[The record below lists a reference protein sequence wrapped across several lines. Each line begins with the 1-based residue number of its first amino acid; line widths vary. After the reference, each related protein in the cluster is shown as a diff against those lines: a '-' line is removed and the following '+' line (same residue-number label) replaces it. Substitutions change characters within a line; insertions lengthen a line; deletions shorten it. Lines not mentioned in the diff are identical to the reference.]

1 MASTERFGY
10 EWEKYHQI
18 IPEYEGQFLKW
29 VAPLTKSDFNGK
41 TILDIGCGIG
51 RNMYWPL
58 RYGAAR
64 ATGID
69 ADARTLASCVKNL
82 KEFPQAE
89 VRHCSV
95 YDLNDEGVYDIAFS
109 IGVIHHLEK
118 PHEAIE
124 RMVRA
129 LKPGGTIAV
138 WVYGYEGNEWIVR
151 YVNPLRH
158 VLVKLPP
165 WVSDV
170 LSYVL
175 AMPVYLFV
183 KIFPQTQP
191 YYKQLSGFRFWHIR
205 SIVFDQLL
213 PKIANYWKHDEAQ
226 RLFEGKGLTDISVY
240 PVNGLS
246 WTVIGKKK

>member
-1 MASTERFGY
+1 MDAQKLWKSY
-10 EWEKYHQI
+10 
-18 IPEYEGQFLKW
+18 PEYFEKTLVDVPCSMEGRF
-29 VAPLTKSDFNGK
+29 
-41 TILDIGCGIG
+41 
-51 RNMYWPL
+51 
-58 RYGAAR
+58 
-64 ATGID
+64 
-69 ADARTLASCVKNL
+69 LASYEKSYKDWSRKKVKIMAQMQKFIL
-82 KEFPQAE
+82 RSA
-89 VRHCSV
+89 VS
-95 YDLNDEGVYDIAFS
+95 AT
-109 IGVIHHLEK
+109 
-118 PHEAIE
+118 
-124 RMVRA
+124 
-129 LKPGGTIAV
+129 KPGGTIVV

-175 AMPVYLFV
+175 TVPVYLFV

-213 PKIANYWKHDEAQ
+213 PKVANYWKRDEAQ
-226 RLFEGKGLTDISVY
+226 ALFEGKGLTDISVY